1 MLVLKYFAA
10 VGTVLTAALLAL
22 NAYLEPSES
31 AAPARVL
38 RTATAASLIVTPRP
52 QARVTVEPA
61 IAQPK
66 VAAAPPTHPPRHPSR
81 AQ

>member
-10 VGTVLTAALLAL
+10 VGAVLTAALLAL

-38 RTATAASLIVTPRP
+38 RTATAASLIVAPRP

-61 IAQPK
+61 IAQSK
-66 VAAAPPTHPPRHPSR
+66 VAAAPPTQPTRHRNR
-81 AQ
+81 AR